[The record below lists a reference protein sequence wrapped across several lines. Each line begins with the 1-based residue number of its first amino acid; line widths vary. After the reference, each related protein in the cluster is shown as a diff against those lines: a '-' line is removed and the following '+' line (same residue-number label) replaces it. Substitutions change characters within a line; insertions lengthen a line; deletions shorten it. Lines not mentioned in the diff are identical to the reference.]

1 VTIFE
6 TGWTT
11 PPAVVGDPI
20 GTHPGRIMTAI
31 VALSLALATVGAAG
45 DRATLVG
52 LGGDPA
58 RGVLVNRSPGSRPYE
73 PPDPSRLT
81 VVFIHGVNP
90 LPRTVHFT
98 MAERLAEAIAGRF
111 GPGAF
116 NVLDWNWNAATLVSH
131 RHAENSEAAV
141 SQGVLLAES
150 LRSAGIAPSRL
161 HLIGHSAGSM
171 VAASAARAMA
181 DSLGERPAQLTFLDP
196 AGFYHEILFDRLAA
210 GSAAGRVENCWAA
223 GPSGYGRASR
233 RAGVV
238 DVRVVG
244 RTPFLGVVAPTRSGH
259 LDIVR
264 WYVATA
270 ADPTCPHGFNASVL
284 IPTP

>member
-1 VTIFE
+1 
-6 TGWTT
+6 
-11 PPAVVGDPI
+11 
-20 GTHPGRIMTAI
+20 MTAI
-31 VALSLALATVGAAG
+31 VGLALALATVGAIG
-45 DRATLVG
+45 DRATLIG

-58 RGVLVNRSPGSRPYE
+58 RGVLVNRSVGSGPYD
-73 PPDPSRLT
+73 PPDPGRPT

-98 MAERLAEAIAGRF
+98 MTERLAEAIAARF
-111 GPGAF
+111 GPDAF
-116 NVLDWNWNAATLVSH
+116 NVLDWNWNAATLVSL

-141 SQGVLLAES
+141 SQGIQLAES
-150 LRSAGIAPSRL
+150 LRRAGIGPSRL

-171 VAASAARAMA
+171 VAASAARAITE
-181 DSLGERPAQLTFLDP
+181 SQGEPPAQLTFLDP

-223 GPSGYGRASR
+223 GPSGYGRAIR

-238 DVRVVG
+238 DVRVSG
-244 RTPFLGVVAPTRSGH
+244 RTPLLGLVAPTRSGH

-264 WYVATA
+264 WYVGTA
-270 ADPTCPHGFNASVL
+270 ADPSCLHGFNASVL
-284 IPTP
+284 LQNP